1 MSYIQSQQITRDKA
15 ESKMIFLGLLI
26 VQNKLK
32 PETRP
37 TLNLLE
43 NAGLKM
49 VMATGDNILTAI
61 SVSKECELIKKNS
74 LVYSCEIEGNKLV
87 WNAIENFDEENDPGE
102 FIIEP
107 KKEGDENDIVF
118 LEQGKPMKETKGLF
132 EKGKDDEINTSSNII
147 NEFESNINDVS
158 DNKFRISE
166 TNAIKTQDNIFGD
179 NLKINDTYRK
189 SVFNQGNQKRVS
201 IASGLDYDGSS
212 FIDNFPPDR
221 YSILYSKRPSVMVNV
236 PILPNG
242 EKEVNPN
249 IPTGE
254 DTALMGL
261 EIKEY
266 PFQNVQE
273 DYVIAMT
280 GKTFEQLSMLRQKFL
295 ETGNEYLRIYNDI
308 FKIILLHGRVFARM
322 APEHKAL
329 LVDGFKKEKLAV
341 LMCGDGAN
349 DCMALRTADI
359 GVSLSEEEASI
370 AAPFTSKNQ
379 NISCLV
385 PLLKEGKSSL
395 VTSIQTFK
403 YMMMYSLIQFI
414 SVTLLMVL
422 NSYLSENQFLSVDI
436 FIIIPLAFFIPA
448 TGPYKYL
455 TKHHPTDSLISYPV
469 ITSILSQTLIAFA
482 FQLGAHFLVENMI
495 KDYVNFCLPD
505 EDDCEILACPDNTA
519 VFLMANIQYLVTA
532 VAFSISKPFKSPI
545 YTNIYLTLFM
555 LFGLVYSC
563 VIILWQEKFISNL
576 LQLYNFENPHDSFWD
591 ERRKKY
597 DDAALEEEE
606 EEDRLIILPEERFKF
621 KDTQI
626 KYYIQGLAL
635 IYFAVSLIFER
646 IIIPATTAVWNAKK
660 IERLR
665 EIKRR
670 ESEKALTMQ
679 QLFQLSE

>member
-1 MSYIQSQQITRDKA
+1 
-15 ESKMIFLGLLI
+15 
-26 VQNKLK
+26 
-32 PETRP
+32 
-37 TLNLLE
+37 
-43 NAGLKM
+43 
-49 VMATGDNILTAI
+49 
-61 SVSKECELIKKNS
+61 
-74 LVYSCEIEGNKLV
+74 
-87 WNAIENFDEENDPGE
+87 
-102 FIIEP
+102 
-107 KKEGDENDIVF
+107 
-118 LEQGKPMKETKGLF
+118 
-132 EKGKDDEINTSSNII
+132 
-147 NEFESNINDVS
+147 
-158 DNKFRISE
+158 
-166 TNAIKTQDNIFGD
+166 
-179 NLKINDTYRK
+179 
-189 SVFNQGNQKRVS
+189 
-201 IASGLDYDGSS
+201 
-212 FIDNFPPDR
+212 
-221 YSILYSKRPSVMVNV
+221 
-236 PILPNG
+236 
-242 EKEVNPN
+242 
-249 IPTGE
+249 
-254 DTALMGL
+254 
-261 EIKEY
+261 
-266 PFQNVQE
+266 
-273 DYVIAMT
+273 
-280 GKTFEQLSMLRQKFL
+280 MLRQKFF

-322 APEHKAL
+322 ATEHKAL
-329 LVDGFKKEKLAV
+329 LIDGFKKENLAV

-469 ITSILSQTLIAFA
+469 ITSILSQTLIALA

-519 VFLMANIQYLVTA
+519 IFLMSNIQYLVTA

-563 VIILWQEKFISNL
+563 VIILWQKDFISHL

-591 ERRKKY
+591 ERRKGY
-597 DDAALEEEE
+597 DEKALREEE
-606 EEDRLIILPEERFKF
+606 EEDRLVILPEERFKF
-621 KDTQI
+621 QDNQI
-626 KYYIQGLAL
+626 KYYIQGLVL
-635 IYFAVSLIFER
+635 IYFAVAYVFER
-646 IIIPATTAVWNAKK
+646 LIVPATTSIWNAKK
-660 IERLR
+660 IEKLR
-665 EIKRR
+665 ELKRR